1 MKRIKKFLQD
11 HPPIRSGLRVTVYTF
26 VAMFSLS
33 LLGFLVDVQGWAT
46 SASAADFPSVA
57 PLGKALVAA
66 LTSSLSGL
74 ISYVYNKLPGTA
86 TAEYPPTP

>member
-1 MKRIKKFLQD
+1 VF
-11 HPPIRSGLRVTVYTF
+11 VYTF

-33 LLGFLVDVQGWAT
+33 LTGFLSEVVTWAST
-46 SASAADFPSVA
+46 DGATFPSVT

-74 ISYVYNKLPGTA
+74 VAYVYNRLPKTA
-86 TAEYPPTP
+86 SAQYVPAPADE